1 MYRIGAA
8 PHWLWDSAMYFLMF
22 LLIFLLAAIFGDSLF
37 ASMAG
42 KEGLDRL
49 SGAWNAALGLV
60 LIIATI
66 HALAMSLIPRVTRA
80 LGVSFGQESL
90 LDNLLVDIR
99 SAVTPPNAERYTWT
113 KYRTAEGGWLRHSR
127 LYQNPES
134 VEEVARFIS
143 ASPAGRT
150 TQ

>member
-80 LGVSFGQESL
+80 LGVGFGQESL